1 MAKIKK
7 DDLVV
12 VIACKDRGQQ
22 GRVLEV
28 NTETDRV
35 IVEGVNRVQRHIKAG
50 TRRDNTA
57 GGIITVEAPLHIS
70 NVMLVDPQTK
80 KGTRVGY
87 RTDEVERD
95 GRKRTVRVRVAKR
108 SGKDV

>member
-12 VIACKDRGQQ
+12 VIAGRDRGQQ

-35 IVEGVNRVQRHIKAG
+35 IVEGVNRVQRHIKAALVG
-50 TRRDNTA
+50 TTPLAASSPSRRRCT
-57 GGIITVEAPLHIS
+57 S
-70 NVMLVDPQTK
+70 
-80 KGTRVGY
+80 
-87 RTDEVERD
+87 RT
-95 GRKRTVRVRVAKR
+95 
-108 SGKDV
+108 